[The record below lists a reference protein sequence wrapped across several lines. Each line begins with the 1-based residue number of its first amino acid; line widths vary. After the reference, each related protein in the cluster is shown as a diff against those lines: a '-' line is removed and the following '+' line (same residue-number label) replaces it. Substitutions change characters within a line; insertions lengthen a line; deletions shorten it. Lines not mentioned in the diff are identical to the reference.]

1 MMTNTET
8 LDPGGPGSSSAIGD
22 TGVWIR
28 TDAMTARETAELS
41 GRVEALG
48 YGAFWF
54 PEITGRN
61 AFVQAGWLLAA
72 TERLHVATGIA
83 NIFLREPYAT
93 ATAQRTLAE
102 QSEGRFVLGL
112 GISHASFV
120 EHVLGREYQSP
131 VSALEG
137 YLDRMEGIVYDSPEP
152 KTAAPTVLAAL
163 GPRLLRLAARRTA
176 GSHSYLVPPEH
187 TARAR
192 ETLGPEPWLC
202 VEQKVLLERTPSK
215 ARRVARQAC
224 AFYLGLS
231 HYQKSLRRLG
241 FGDDDLAD
249 GGSDRLI
256 DALVAWGDEKDLA
269 RRLREHRDA
278 GATHVCI
285 QPIDP
290 EGSPRPDPRALEA
303 LAPSGGVR

>member
-1 MMTNTET
+1 MTAAAT
-8 LDPGGPGSSSAIGD
+8 PQGRPGSASAIGSI
-22 TGVWIR
+22 GVWIR
-28 TDAMTARETAELS
+28 TDAMTARETAELAR
-41 GRVEALG
+41 RVEALG

-54 PEITGRN
+54 PEILGRN

-93 ATAQRTLAE
+93 ATAQRALAE

-112 GISHASFV
+112 GISHAPFV
-120 EHVLGREYQSP
+120 EHVLARSYQSP
-131 VSALEG
+131 VSALEH
-137 YLDRMEGIVYDSPEP
+137 YLDGMEGISYDAPEP
-152 KTAAPTVLAAL
+152 KAAPTVLAAL
-163 GPRLLRLAARRTA
+163 GPRLLRLAAKRTV

-192 ETLGPEPWLC
+192 EILGSEPWLC
-202 VEQKVLLERTPSK
+202 VEQKVLLEREPSK
-215 ARRVARQAC
+215 ARRVARNAC

-231 HYQKSLRRLG
+231 HYQKSMLRLG
-241 FGDDDLAD
+241 FGDADLAN

-290 EGSPRPDPRALEA
+290 EGSPRPDSRALEA
-303 LAPSGGVR
+303 LAPLGGASA

>member
-1 MMTNTET
+1 MTTVKAS
-8 LDPGGPGSSSAIGD
+8 DAGGAGAIGR

-41 GRVEALG
+41 RRVEALG

-54 PEITGRN
+54 PEIRGRN

-112 GISHASFV
+112 GISHAPFV
-120 EHVLGREYQSP
+120 EHVLGRHYRSP
-131 VSALEG
+131 VSALEE
-137 YLDRMEGIVYDSPEP
+137 YLDRMEGIDYQAPEP
-152 KTAAPTVLAAL
+152 MIPVPTVLAAL
-163 GPRLLRLAARRTA
+163 SPRLLRLAARRTV

-192 ETLGPEPWLC
+192 EILGPEPWLC
-202 VEQKVLLERTPSK
+202 VEQKVLLEHEPSK

-224 AFYLGLS
+224 AFYLRLS
-231 HYQKSLRRLG
+231 HYQKSMRRLR
-241 FGDDDLAD
+241 FGENDLAND
-249 GGSDRLI
+249 GSDRLI
-256 DALVAWGDEKDLA
+256 DALVAWGDAEDLA
-269 RRLREHRDA
+269 RRLRAHRDA

-290 EGSPRPDPRALEA
+290 DGSPRPDLRALGA
-303 LAPSGGVR
+303 LAPSGGIAA

>member
-1 MMTNTET
+1 MTDTKT
-8 LDPGGPGSSSAIGD
+8 SDVGGPGGSSAVGR

-41 GRVEALG
+41 RRVEALG

-54 PEITGRN
+54 PEIQGRN

-83 NIFLREPYAT
+83 NIFLRDPYAT
-93 ATAQRTLAE
+93 AAAQRTLAE

-112 GISHASFV
+112 GVSHASFV
-120 EHVLGREYQSP
+120 ERVLGRQYRSP

-163 GPRLLRLAARRTA
+163 APRLLRLAARRTA

-224 AFYLGLS
+224 AFYLRLA

-256 DALVAWGDEKDLA
+256 DALVAWGNEQDLA

-303 LAPSGGVR
+303 LAPSGGIAA

>member
-1 MMTNTET
+1 MTAAET
-8 LDPGGPGSSSAIGD
+8 GSPRDTGVIGS

-28 TDAMTARETAELS
+28 TDAMTAPETAELAR
-41 GRVEALG
+41 RVEALG

-54 PEITGRN
+54 PEILGRN

-83 NIFLREPYAT
+83 NIFLREPYAA

-102 QSEGRFVLGL
+102 QSAGRFVLGL
-112 GISHASFV
+112 GVSHAPFV
-120 EHVLGREYQSP
+120 QRVLARSYQGP
-131 VSALEG
+131 VSALEH
-137 YLDRMEGIVYDSPEP
+137 YLDGMEGIPYDAPELKP
-152 KTAAPTVLAAL
+152 APTVLAAL
-163 GPRLLRLAARRTA
+163 GPRLLRLAARRTM

-192 ETLGPEPWLC
+192 AILGPEPWLC
-202 VEQKVLLERTPSK
+202 VEQKVLLEREPSK
-215 ARRVARQAC
+215 ARRVARKAC

-231 HYQKSLRRLG
+231 HYQKSMRRLG
-241 FGDDDLAD
+241 FGEDDLAD

-290 EGSPRPDPRALEA
+290 EGSPRPDSHALEA
-303 LAPSGGVR
+303 LAPSGGVSA

>member
-1 MMTNTET
+1 MTDAKT
-8 LDPGGPGSSSAIGD
+8 LHPGVRSDAAAIGP

-28 TDAMTARETAELS
+28 ADAMPARETAELS
-41 GRVEALG
+41 QRVEALG

-54 PEITGRN
+54 PEIRGRN

-72 TERLHVATGIA
+72 TRRLHVATGIA
-83 NIFLREPYAT
+83 NMFLREPHAT
-93 ATAQRTLAE
+93 ATAQRALAE

-112 GISHASFV
+112 GISHAPFV
-120 EHVLGREYQSP
+120 EHLLGRHYGSP
-131 VSALEG
+131 VSALEH
-137 YLDRMEGIVYDSPEP
+137 YLDRMEGISYDAPEP
-152 KTAAPTVLAAL
+152 KTPAPTVLAAL
-163 GPRLLRLAARRTA
+163 GPRLLRLAAKRTA

-192 ETLGPEPWLC
+192 ATLGPEPWLC
-202 VEQKVLLERTPSK
+202 VEQKVLLEREPSK
-215 ARRVARQAC
+215 ARRVARGAC
-224 AFYLGLS
+224 AFYLGLA

-241 FGDDDLAD
+241 FGEDDLAG

-256 DALVAWGDEKDLA
+256 DALVAWGDVKDLA
-269 RRLREHRDA
+269 RRLREHHDA

-290 EGSPRPDPRALEA
+290 EGSARPDLHALEA
-303 LAPSGGVR
+303 LAPLGGVPA

>member
-1 MMTNTET
+1 MTAAESSQTGS
-8 LDPGGPGSSSAIGD
+8 PGARAAIGS

-28 TDAMTARETAELS
+28 TDAMTARETAELAR
-41 GRVEALG
+41 RVEDLG

-54 PEITGRN
+54 PEILGRN

-72 TERLHVATGIA
+72 TQRLHVATGIA
-83 NIFLREPYAT
+83 NIFLREPYAA
-93 ATAQRTLAE
+93 ATAQRALAE

-112 GISHASFV
+112 GVSHASFV
-120 EHVLGREYQSP
+120 ERVLGRPYPNP
-131 VSALEG
+131 VSALER
-137 YLDRMEGIVYDSPEP
+137 YLDGMERIPYDAPES
-152 KTAAPTVLAAL
+152 KTPAPTVLAAL
-163 GPRLLRLAARRTA
+163 GPRLLRLAARRTV

-192 ETLGPEPWLC
+192 EILGPEPWLC
-202 VEQKVLLERTPSK
+202 VEQKVLLEREPSK
-215 ARRVARQAC
+215 ARRVARTAC

-231 HYQKSLRRLG
+231 HYQKSMRRLG
-241 FGDDDLAD
+241 FGEDDLVD

-269 RRLREHRDA
+269 RRLREHLDA

-290 EGSPRPDPRALEA
+290 EGSPRPDSRALEA
-303 LAPSGGVR
+303 LAPSGGVPV

>member
-1 MMTNTET
+1 MTDATNS
-8 LDPGGPGSSSAIGD
+8 DPGGRGGTNAIGS

-28 TDAMTARETAELS
+28 TDAMTARETAALA
-41 GRVEALG
+41 RQVEALG

-54 PEITGRN
+54 PEIRGRN

-72 TERLHVATGIA
+72 TEHLHVATGIA

-120 EHVLGREYQSP
+120 EHVLGRHYRSP
-131 VSALEG
+131 VSALEE
-137 YLDRMEGIVYDSPEP
+137 YLDRMEGIPYDAPAP
-152 KTAAPTVLAAL
+152 KTPVPTVLAAL
-163 GPRLLRLAARRTA
+163 GPRVLRLAARRTV
-176 GSHSYLVPPEH
+176 GTHSYLVPPEH

-202 VEQKVLLERTPSK
+202 VEQKVLLEREPSK

-224 AFYLGLS
+224 AFYLALA
-231 HYQKSLRRLG
+231 HYQNSMRRLG

-256 DALVAWGDEKDLA
+256 DALVAWGDEQDLA
-269 RRLREHRDA
+269 RRLREHREA

-290 EGSPRPDPRALEA
+290 EGSPRPDLRALEA
-303 LAPSGGVR
+303 LAPSGGR

>member
-1 MMTNTET
+1 M
-8 LDPGGPGSSSAIGD
+8 P
-22 TGVWIR
+22 
-28 TDAMTARETAELS
+28 ARETAELAR
-41 GRVEALG
+41 RVEALG

-54 PEITGRN
+54 PEIRGRN

-83 NIFLREPYAT
+83 NIFLREPFAT
-93 ATAQRTLAE
+93 ATAQRALAE

-112 GISHASFV
+112 GISHAPFV
-120 EHVLGREYQSP
+120 EHLLGRDYPSP
-131 VSALEG
+131 VSALES
-137 YLDRMEGIVYDSPEP
+137 YLDRMEGIVYDAPEP
-152 KTAAPTVLAAL
+152 KTPPPTVLAAL
-163 GPRLLRLAARRTA
+163 GPRLLRLAARRTV

-202 VEQKVLLERTPSK
+202 VEQKVLLEHAPSK

-231 HYQKSLRRLG
+231 HYQKSMRRLG
-241 FGDDDLAD
+241 FGEDDLAD

-256 DALVAWGDEKDLA
+256 DALVAWGDAEDLA
-269 RRLREHRDA
+269 RRLRAHRDA

-290 EGSPRPDPRALEA
+290 EGSPRPDLRVLEA
-303 LAPSGGVR
+303 LAPSGDHGL

>member
-1 MMTNTET
+1 MTNARISN
-8 LDPGGPGSSSAIGD
+8 LRGPFGTSAIGPI
-22 TGVWIR
+22 GVWIR

-41 GRVEALG
+41 RLVEALG
-48 YGAFWF
+48 YGGFWF
-54 PEITGRN
+54 PEIQGRN
-61 AFVQAGWLLAA
+61 AFVQAGWLLSA
-72 TERLHVATGIA
+72 TERLCVATGIA

-102 QSEGRFVLGL
+102 QSDGRFILGL
-112 GISHASFV
+112 GISHAPFV
-120 EHVLGREYQSP
+120 EHVLGRHYQSP
-131 VSALEG
+131 VSALEE
-137 YLDRMEGIVYDSPEP
+137 YLDRMDGIVYDAPEP
-152 KTAAPTVLAAL
+152 KTPAPTVLAAL
-163 GPRLLRLAARRTA
+163 GPRLLSLAARRTV

-192 ETLGPEPWLC
+192 EILGPEPWLC
-202 VEQKVLLERTPSK
+202 VEQKVLLERAPSK

-231 HYQKSLRRLG
+231 HYQRSMRRLG
-241 FGDDDLAD
+241 FGEADLAD

-256 DALVAWGDEKDLA
+256 DALVAWGDAEDLA
-269 RRLREHRDA
+269 RRVREHRDA

-303 LAPSGGVR
+303 LAPSGGVSA

>member
-1 MMTNTET
+1 M
-8 LDPGGPGSSSAIGD
+8 GAIGN

-28 TDAMTARETAELS
+28 TDAMTARETAELAR
-41 GRVEALG
+41 RVEALG

-54 PEITGRN
+54 PEILGRN

-93 ATAQRTLAE
+93 ATAQRALAE

-112 GISHASFV
+112 GISHAPFV
-120 EHVLGREYQSP
+120 EHVLARSYRSP
-131 VSALEG
+131 VSALER
-137 YLDRMEGIVYDSPEP
+137 YLDGMEAIPYEAPEP
-152 KTAAPTVLAAL
+152 RASTPTVLAAL
-163 GPRLLRLAARRTA
+163 GPRLLRLAARRTV

-192 ETLGPEPWLC
+192 EILGPEPWLC
-202 VEQKVLLERTPSK
+202 VEQKVLLEREPSK
-215 ARRVARQAC
+215 ARRVARAAC

-231 HYQKSLRRLG
+231 HYQKSMRRLG
-241 FGDDDLAD
+241 FEEDDLAA

-256 DALVAWGDEKDLA
+256 DALVAWGDEQDLA

-278 GATHVCI
+278 GATHVCL

-290 EGSPRPDPRALEA
+290 DASPRPDPRALEA
-303 LAPSGGVR
+303 LAPSGGVVA

>member
-1 MMTNTET
+1 
-8 LDPGGPGSSSAIGD
+8 
-22 TGVWIR
+22 
-28 TDAMTARETAELS
+28 MTAREAAGLA
-41 GRVEALG
+41 RQVEALG

-54 PEITGRN
+54 PEIRGRN

-93 ATAQRTLAE
+93 ATAQRALAE

-112 GISHASFV
+112 GISHAPFV
-120 EHVLGREYQSP
+120 EQVLGRHYGSP
-131 VSALEG
+131 VSAMEE
-137 YLDRMEGIVYDSPEP
+137 YLDRMEGVVYDAPLP
-152 KTAAPTVLAAL
+152 KTLPPTVLAAL
-163 GPRLLRLAARRTA
+163 APRLLRVAARRTA
-176 GSHSYLVPPEH
+176 GSHSYLVPPAH

-192 ETLGPEPWLC
+192 EILGPEPWLC
-202 VEQKVLLERTPSK
+202 VEQKVLLERAPSK

-241 FGDDDLAD
+241 FGEDDLAD

-256 DALVAWGDEKDLA
+256 DALVAWGGAEDLA

-290 EGSPRPDPRALEA
+290 EGSARPDLRALEA
-303 LAPSGGVR
+303 LAPSGGVPA

>member
-1 MMTNTET
+1 MTYARSS
-8 LDPGGPGSSSAIGD
+8 DPGGRGGASAIGS

-28 TDAMTARETAELS
+28 TDALTARETAELAR
-41 GRVEALG
+41 RVEAFG

-54 PEITGRN
+54 PEIRGRN

-72 TERLHVATGIA
+72 TEHLHVATGIA

-120 EHVLGREYQSP
+120 EHVLGRDYRSP
-131 VSALEG
+131 VSALEE
-137 YLDRMEGIVYDSPEP
+137 YLDRMERIPYDAPAP
-152 KTAAPTVLAAL
+152 KTPVPTVLAAL
-163 GPRLLRLAARRTA
+163 GPRVLRLAARRTV

-192 ETLGPEPWLC
+192 EVLGPEPWLC
-202 VEQKVLLERTPSK
+202 VEQKVLLEREPSK

-224 AFYLGLS
+224 AFYLALS
-231 HYQKSLRRLG
+231 HYQQSMRRLG

-269 RRLREHRDA
+269 RRLREHHDA

-290 EGSPRPDPRALEA
+290 EGSPRPDLRALEA
-303 LAPSGGVR
+303 LAPSGGVPG

>member
-1 MMTNTET
+1 MTPNTKT
-8 LDPGGPGSSSAIGD
+8 LDPGGPGRSSAIGH

-41 GRVEALG
+41 RRVEALG

-120 EHVLGREYQSP
+120 GRVLGREYQSP

-163 GPRLLRLAARRTA
+163 APRLLRLAARRTA

-202 VEQKVLLERTPSK
+202 VEQKVLLERTPTK
-215 ARRVARQAC
+215 AQA
-224 AFYLGLS
+224 
-231 HYQKSLRRLG
+231 
-241 FGDDDLAD
+241 
-249 GGSDRLI
+249 
-256 DALVAWGDEKDLA
+256 
-269 RRLREHRDA
+269 
-278 GATHVCI
+278 
-285 QPIDP
+285 
-290 EGSPRPDPRALEA
+290 
-303 LAPSGGVR
+303 